1 MLKTTTGE
9 MKEALGERQDFMN
22 ALPGEDSDDK
32 KAARLSL
39 GIDLT
44 GLNGRL
50 SGKAERTELEALQD
64 AIGKEGCRSFPR
76 LRRDGDASSRL
87 SESGQGRCRPG
98 NVAGV
103 VCGVRKNHGATGHNL
118 S

>member
-9 MKEALGERQDFMN
+9 MKEGLGERQDFMN

-64 AIGKEGCRSFPR
+64 AIGKRGVPIVPSTTS
-76 LRRDGDASSRL
+76 RRRRF
-87 SESGQGRCRPG
+87 QP
-98 NVAGV
+98 VI
-103 VCGVRKNHGATGHNL
+103 
-118 S
+118 